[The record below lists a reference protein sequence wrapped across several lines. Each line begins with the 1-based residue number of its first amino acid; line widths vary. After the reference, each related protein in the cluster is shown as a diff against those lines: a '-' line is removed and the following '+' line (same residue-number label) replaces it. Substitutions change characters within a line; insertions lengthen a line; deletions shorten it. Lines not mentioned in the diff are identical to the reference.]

1 MWMILILF
9 LFCVLTLAS
18 FLPVPVTVILCA
30 ALACGLGV
38 TVWFNANRRA
48 AEVVIKTDSAVKAG
62 EKSRR
67 KSDRL

>member
-1 MWMILILF
+1 MILILF
-9 LFCVLTLAS
+9 FFCVLTLAS
-18 FLPVPVTVILCA
+18 FLPMPVTVILCA

-38 TVWFNANRRA
+38 TVWFNGNRRA
-48 AEVVIKTDSAVKAG
+48 AEVVIKTDAAKNVL